1 MEASI
6 SGRPIRPAAAMPAAA
21 MAVTAL
27 VVAALILSSCAAPL
41 VLGKAVDPLEL
52 LAPGELAY
60 LRMDG
65 ATARLL
71 APAIL
76 PAGKGRSL
84 SPLLERTSA
93 LALGL
98 GLPTEKGPSFDA
110 VFLGSYPYRGAAF
123 ALGGD
128 SKWKREAQGYYEA
141 KEGIHVSV
149 PGPDLVLAT
158 TRELGPMLARAHG
171 GGANPLPARFAAAA
185 GTGLALWVPEPFSR
199 LAEELFGMSM
209 NVPVR
214 GLFIVAKREEAPSKG
229 SISAE
234 GANAEA
240 RYEVSAIFVMDGTD
254 AAQTYRPILRLAWYG
269 LSRYLLEDGADA
281 LLAAKFSLEGETY
294 ASAPFELD
302 SAQLAAAIAKL
313 GGFGKESGAGR

>member
-27 VVAALILSSCAAPL
+27 VVAALILSSCAVPL

-128 SKWKREAQGYYEA
+128 SKWKREALG
-141 KEGIHVSV
+141 
-149 PGPDLVLAT
+149 LAT